1 MNKNDIKVL
10 IENIAED
17 SFCEFSEPSINKIT
31 NKLYNL
37 VKNFDG
43 DDPYQIKE
51 DLESINIQEKYTMDS
66 WNDFVDELYNLA
78 LDYLDESD
86 DSADNE

>member
-51 DLESINIQEKYTMDS
+51 DLESINIQEKYTMDFHRAEGAPE
-66 WNDFVDELYNLA
+66 N
-78 LDYLDESD
+78 SD
-86 DSADNE
+86 DIMMIPS